1 MIMIMTTLLPSKNL
15 FTKNI
20 MDSIKLST
28 HLFQGRL
35 RDSGSKTCKIG
46 RLSGSKT
53 CKIGRLDGTYV
64 ITRSTL
70 FSKET

>member
-28 HLFQGRL
+28 HMFQGRL
-35 RDSGSKTCKIG
+35 RD
-46 RLSGSKT
+46 SGSKT

>member
-35 RDSGSKTCKIG
+35 R
-46 RLSGSKT
+46 GSKT